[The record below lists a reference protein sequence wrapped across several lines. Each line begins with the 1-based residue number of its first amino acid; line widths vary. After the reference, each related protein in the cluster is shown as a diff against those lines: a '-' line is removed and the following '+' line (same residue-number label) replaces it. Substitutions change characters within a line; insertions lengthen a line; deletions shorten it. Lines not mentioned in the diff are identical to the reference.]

1 MNVDFMGWN
10 LTDVA
15 PEGHPNEGLTILQR
29 MEKYGIDPE
38 LGALSYNSLLNTERK
53 EAVAAGIAPDVPITA
68 EAQAIALTY
77 PGVQAF
83 LQRQQMS
90 RILLFGGIGAA
101 VLWML
106 SRKRR

>member
-15 PEGHPNEGLTILQR
+15 PEGHPNEGLTVLQR

-38 LGALSYNSLLNTERK
+38 LGALAYNSMMNKERQ
-53 EAVAAGIAPDVPITA
+53 EAVAAGIAPDVPITE
-68 EAQAIALTY
+68 EAKAIALTY

-83 LQRQQMS
+83 LQRQQMG
-90 RILLFGGIGAA
+90 RILLFGGLGVA
-101 VLWML
+101 VLWMV
-106 SRKRR
+106 SRRRR